1 MSIESFDQ
9 VKLNRAAASLNT
21 SPEKLVQDFEAIL
34 SGQKVCTHSRMKK
47 PSCHARKVCA
57 H

>member
-9 VKLNRAAASLNT
+9 AKLNRAAASLNT

-34 SGQKVCTHSRMKK
+34 SGQKVGTHSRMKK
-47 PSCHARKVCA
+47 LTYHTRKVCA